1 MPCAQRV
8 QPFGALSH
16 LVRREVAIGYAVG
29 HNLIS
34 SSQHEAIAPP
44 MLTKISGRLGNAE
57 AAR

>member
-1 MPCAQRV
+1 MLRAQRL

-29 HNLIS
+29 HNLS
-34 SSQHEAIAPP
+34 LSQNEGIAPRT
-44 MLTKISGRLGNAE
+44 LAKISGRLGNAE